1 MRKKVWFLCVL
12 LVSLLFTGCT
22 AWTNEF
28 GKSDPSG
35 TLNAADPQQ
44 DPAVSEPNEQT
55 MTVDDSAER
64 LLLALREATEM
75 DSERMETQ
83 FFRYYQAHNY
93 ELAMLPAFEKDHLPS
108 WDDLTLFVLL

>member
-22 AWTNEF
+22 V
-28 GKSDPSG
+28 K
-35 TLNAADPQQ
+35 
-44 DPAVSEPNEQT
+44 
-55 MTVDDSAER
+55 TVDDPAER
-64 LLLALREATEM
+64 LLLALKEATEV
-75 DSERMETQ
+75 DSERLETQ